1 MRLLARLRFLRGSLF
16 DPFGYTA
23 ERRME
28 RRMIR
33 DYEKLI
39 GEILGKLDA
48 ANAGVA
54 TELARLPLQ
63 VRGFGHVKLANAERV
78 AEERE
83 VLLGQFRSGGT
94 PVPKA
99 AE

>member
-1 MRLLARLRFLRGSLF
+1 MRCAARRLGRRRVG
-16 DPFGYTA
+16 GYGA
-23 ERRME
+23 
-28 RRMIR
+28 
-33 DYEKLI
+33 LI
-39 GEILGKLDA
+39 GELLEKLTP
-48 ANAGVA
+48 ANAGAA

-83 VLLGQFRSGGT
+83 VLLERFRSGKT
-94 PVPKA
+94 PVPQA

>member
-1 MRLLARLRFLRGSLF
+1 
-16 DPFGYTA
+16 
-23 ERRME
+23 
-28 RRMIR
+28 
-33 DYEKLI
+33 
-39 GEILGKLDA
+39 
-48 ANAGVA
+48 
-54 TELARLPLQ
+54 

-94 PVPKA
+94 PIPQA

>member
-1 MRLLARLRFLRGSLF
+1 
-16 DPFGYTA
+16 
-23 ERRME
+23 
-28 RRMIR
+28 MIR
-33 DYEKLI
+33 DYEALI
-39 GEILGKLDA
+39 GEILGKLNA
-48 ANAGVA
+48 ANSATA
-54 TELARLPLQ
+54 TELARLPLR

-94 PVPKA
+94 PIPQA